1 MMKLFLYKKKKLAK
15 IAMAYKFFFLS
26 WEAFGI
32 KKIIGDKMVSSD
44 FVGT

>member
-1 MMKLFLYKKKKLAK
+1 MQWRRN
-15 IAMAYKFFFLS
+15 FFFS

-44 FVGT
+44 FAGT